1 MKRKVCEKCG
11 AVIDQDTVYCQSCGH
26 KVEKAT
32 LRQEEVK
39 KNIFGLFS
47 VDIFLL
53 TLVFFTFLPMVLEKF
68 HITFMFMTYLA
79 YIGYSLSII
88 CEIAAI
94 IICKRDK
101 TIDKEASGVNYGSAT
116 MLFSF
121 LMIIAKVVQ
130 IY

>member
-79 YIGYSLSII
+79 
-88 CEIAAI
+88 
-94 IICKRDK
+94 
-101 TIDKEASGVNYGSAT
+101 
-116 MLFSF
+116 
-121 LMIIAKVVQ
+121 
-130 IY
+130 